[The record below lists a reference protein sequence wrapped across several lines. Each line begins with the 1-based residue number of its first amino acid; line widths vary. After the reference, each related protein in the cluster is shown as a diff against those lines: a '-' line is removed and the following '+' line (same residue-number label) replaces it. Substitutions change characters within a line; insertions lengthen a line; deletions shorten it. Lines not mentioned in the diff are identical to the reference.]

1 MKEFSKKFCNGIVDR
16 ISSESLATQMRKIR
30 EKYFSDREGRHDL
43 DDAIGALAGA
53 RFAVQQS
60 LDDPKHI
67 KGLRE
72 ILKGWCDNTSDE
84 FILIVMNALRELTE
98 EEYKRIRD
106 AAAAGIDLKAKRQE
120 QPQEAGAKS
129 KWVQE

>member
-67 KGLRE
+67 KG
-72 ILKGWCDNTSDE
+72 WCDNTSDE